1 MTKNFKLSLPSMKFP
16 PFLSKIVTN
25 KYVLYV
31 VAFLALFNLL
41 GYVMVGK
48 LNTAILFVA
57 LGFIATF
64 FSRNMVVVLL
74 VPLLLVSFFSVGKAI
89 KEGFSDSKDDSKEKE
104 GEEEEEEEEDSKKE
118 EKEDDTSESVL
129 PDDSDDADN
138 LRNNGKNGVSPVE
151 APSTIGKGNEHFEVG
166 RKKGSRIDY
175 GSTLE
180 TAYNNLNS
188 VLESDG
194 ISRLTEDTQRLM
206 KQQLQLAD
214 AMKGMTPMLKQAQ
227 DMLKTLNVG
236 DLGDLGSIVKQLGIN
251 VPGNK

>member
-1 MTKNFKLSLPSMKFP
+1 MTKNFKLSLPSIKFP

-57 LGFIATF
+57 LGFITTF

-74 VPLLLVSFFSVGKAI
+74 VPLLLVSFFSVGKAM
-89 KEGFSDSKDDSKEKE
+89 KEGFSDSKDDSKEEKK
-104 GEEEEEEEEDSKKE
+104 EEEEEEKEDSKK
-118 EKEDDTSESVL
+118 DDSPEPVL
-129 PDDSDDADN
+129 PDDSDDTDSLSDDSDDDN
-138 LRNNGKNGVSPVE
+138 SVHAVQ
-151 APSTIGKGNEHFEVG
+151 APTTIGKGNEHFEVG